1 MQQQL
6 ALAAAEV
13 AAASA
18 AAEAAARA
26 ADADGVLAA
35 ELPIAMAKARTSEAA
50 GTVARIA
57 HQVHGAIGFTR
68 EHDLRLATTRLWAW
82 RDEDGSEAQ
91 WQEVVGAAALAAG
104 AGRAVAADH
113 RSVTAAHPLGVR
125 AVPRHA
131 RSAGAHWAA

>member
-1 MQQQL
+1 MRYAGERVQFGRPIGRFQAVQQQL

-50 GTVARIA
+50 GAVARIA

-68 EHDLRLATTRLWAW
+68 EHDLRLRHDAAVGVARRGRL
-82 RDEDGSEAQ
+82 R
-91 WQEVVGAAALAAG
+91 GAVAG
-104 AGRAVAADH
+104 ASSGRP
-113 RSVTAAHPLGVR
+113 RWRR
-125 AVPRHA
+125 APTGCGR
-131 RSAGAHWAA
+131 